1 MQNELNKY
9 FKGTLK
15 SSSSLP
21 NRTTANVMDMIQK
34 IPLSVYTYRH
44 GTEIKMSG
52 YLLNWKNNF

>member
-21 NRTTANVMDMIQK
+21 NRTIANVMDMIQK
-34 IPLSVYTYRH
+34 IPLSVYTYRRRR
-44 GTEIKMSG
+44 
-52 YLLNWKNNF
+52 YRDKNEWIFAQLEK